1 MRKVTAHYV
10 YCGNDLPVKFGIVT
24 LNNNAVV
31 SVSPASDN
39 LVEAASTEFYP
50 GVLIPAF
57 VNAGSAANA
66 WFPANDND
74 VQQQLAAPANRP
86 PFAVIT
92 PEAMPNLSA
101 AALASI
107 YQSNVRIALGSTAS
121 SHPTTLFR
129 LMVQLAQKLPD
140 VPFHEIVPMATANGA
155 ALMEQK
161 QRGTIAAGYEPG
173 IYHISGFCFAQK
185 TIDQNSKIDVIID

>member
-24 LNNNAVV
+24 LSNNAVV

-50 GVLIPAF
+50 GVLIPAI
-57 VNAGSAANA
+57 VNAASAANA
-66 WFPANDND
+66 WFPANDID
-74 VQQQLAAPANRP
+74 VQQRLAAPSRP

-101 AALASI
+101 AALAALYHSK
-107 YQSNVRIALGSTAS
+107 VRIALGSTAS
-121 SHPTTLFR
+121 VHPTALFR

-155 ALMEQK
+155 AALDQHH
-161 QRGTIAAGYEPG
+161 RGTIAQGCQPG
-173 IYHISGFCFAQK
+173 IYHISAFCFAQK